1 MRAAAARLALVLGAL
16 AGCDA
21 APSGVHRASDVAPLP
36 ASLPTS
42 RPASL
47 PAAAQQPCE
56 TRSREP
62 ATTWRVRRGDTIA
75 EVARRVYGDERFGA
89 EIVRLNPGRVGRRG
103 ELAPGTDLALPRDVR

>member
-36 ASLPTS
+36 T
-42 RPASL
+42 SL
-47 PAAAQQPCE
+47 PAAPRAAAEQPCE